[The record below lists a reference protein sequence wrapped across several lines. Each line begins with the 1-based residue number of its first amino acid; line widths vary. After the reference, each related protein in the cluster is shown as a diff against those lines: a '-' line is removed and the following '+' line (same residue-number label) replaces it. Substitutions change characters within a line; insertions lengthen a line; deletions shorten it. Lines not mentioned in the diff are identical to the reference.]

1 MVSVAVWTSVPC
13 GVWPLVPG
21 PANIHEYEIFEIFN
35 ICNAPPSPR
44 CRHYT
49 ERCVV
54 PSVRLLAAVT
64 ALLLQLPHHGGGLV
78 TVDTVLAGG
87 RHVTKRGR
95 GPRWLIVLLI
105 SYLISYSS

>member
-1 MVSVAVWTSVPC
+1 MCEGVTWSVVTMVLVWPSVPC
-13 GVWPLVPG
+13 AVWPLVPG

-64 ALLLQLPHHGGGLV
+64 ALLLQLLHYGGGLV
-78 TVDTVLAGG
+78 TVDTVIASQETW
-87 RHVTKRGR
+87 HYKR
-95 GPRWLIVLLI
+95 
-105 SYLISYSS
+105 